1 MSKNKDKQK
10 EVPKIDVCYPVFYE
24 LIQSYGSLD
33 KVLESYP
40 EFNDLIYP
48 NGMQS
53 EDENQCQKGELV
65 GVAIGAD
72 QSA

>member
-1 MSKNKDKQK
+1 
-10 EVPKIDVCYPVFYE
+10 
-24 LIQSYGSLD
+24 
-33 KVLESYP
+33 LESYP